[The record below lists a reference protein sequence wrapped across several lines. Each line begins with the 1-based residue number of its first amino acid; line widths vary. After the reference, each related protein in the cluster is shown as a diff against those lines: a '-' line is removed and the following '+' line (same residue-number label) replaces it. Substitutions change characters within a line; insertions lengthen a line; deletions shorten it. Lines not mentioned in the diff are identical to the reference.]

1 MKREHPEAYPDK
13 ADFHV
18 SAVQLRDELTSGART
33 ILLVLMG
40 ASVLVFVIAC
50 SNVANLILAR
60 SVRREED
67 CRVSAAS
74 GASAV
79 DLRRILRAE
88 SLRLCGAG
96 AILAV
101 ILAKPLVAVLAQYAS
116 RYSVRA
122 LDLTMDSSRLWVA
135 AGLAVLAAILLAFIP
150 RLPSSRGVQAFW
162 LPNGTSRM
170 TGTAN
175 RKLKVFA
182 LVQIAAS
189 FVLVAAASAAMS
201 TLLSLA
207 SARSRFDTRHVLA
220 VNVPV
225 MRDGKTPAQI
235 AEYYADAMRQIREF
249 PEVTNVAMGAV
260 PWRDTGD
267 FALEFSPDGHVP
279 TAGEQQPIASSA
291 VVSPGFCHTRTAG
304 HRGPRLHGR
313 RSRRG
318 RAGRDRK

>member
-1 MKREHPEAYPDK
+1 MKREDPEGEPEK

-60 SVRREED
+60 SVRRENEL
-67 CRVSAAS
+67 RVRAAL
-74 GASAV
+74 GASAM
-79 DLRRILRAE
+79 DLRRILLAE
-88 SLRLCGAG
+88 SLLLCGAG
-96 AILAV
+96 AILGV

-122 LDLTMDSSRLWVA
+122 LDLTMDSSPLWLA
-135 AGLAVLAAILLAFIP
+135 AGLALLPPLFLPFIP
-150 RLPSSRGVQAFW
+150 LLPSSRGVQAFW
-162 LPNGTSRM
+162 VPNGSSRM

-201 TLLSLA
+201 TLLSLP
-207 SARSRFDTRHVLA
+207 RPRGGFDTHHVLA
-220 VNVPV
+220 VNVPR
-225 MRDGKTPAQI
+225 MR
-235 AEYYADAMRQIREF
+235 
-249 PEVTNVAMGAV
+249 
-260 PWRDTGD
+260 
-267 FALEFSPDGHVP
+267 
-279 TAGEQQPIASSA
+279 
-291 VVSPGFCHTRTAG
+291 TR
-304 HRGPRLHGR
+304 R
-313 RSRRG
+313 
-318 RAGRDRK
+318 